1 MAFLFLHTLGNLSLT
16 KYFCDNKDCSHG
28 TFAERFDFITPK
40 SRKTKRLIEK
50 ILKLSTIVSSV
61 SAAQILKS
69 DMTIVSK
76 STICNLLKKMPDA
89 MDKNN
94 ILRVCIDDFA
104 FKKRYSYGTIMI
116 DLDSHRIVDIL
127 DSREKEPVREW
138 LKNYPNLEVVSR
150 DGSQIYA
157 SAITESHPGVAQIS
171 DRFHLLKNLSEAV
184 GKYMMRLFPS
194 RLEIA
199 ATAET
204 RTPQMQALLDTRNR
218 AQRIHFAKAKYKEGL
233 TVSEIALLMHSSL
246 STISKYLAMKAEDIP
261 EDSSSAR
268 ERQ

>member
-1 MAFLFLHTLGNLSLT
+1 
-16 KYFCDNKDCSHG
+16 
-28 TFAERFDFITPK
+28 
-40 SRKTKRLIEK
+40 
-50 ILKLSTIVSSV
+50 
-61 SAAQILKS
+61 
-69 DMTIVSK
+69 
-76 STICNLLKKMPDA
+76 
-89 MDKNN
+89 
-94 ILRVCIDDFA
+94 
-104 FKKRYSYGTIMI
+104 MI
-116 DLDSHRIVDIL
+116 DLDTHRIVDIL

-138 LKNYPNLEVVSR
+138 LRNYPNLEVVSR

-157 SAITESHPGVAQIS
+157 SAITEAHPGAAQIS

-194 RLEIA
+194 HLEIA

-233 TVSEIALLMHSSL
+233 TISEIALLMHSSL

-261 EDSSSAR
+261 EDSISAR
-268 ERQ
+268 ERQHKESICTREQKVAYVRKLFEQGCSFEEISRITGHVYNTIKRYLSEDTSNITGHYDNRRF